1 VLAYRLFD
9 RQNHEPA
16 PQPGEE
22 KCWPMSVIP
31 DLDGND
37 LSLLKSPQPAATLF
51 LVTAAQFLDLAKAK
65 QKAPPGIE
73 NRALGAPAR
82 QCFIPSGEQRIYGFH
97 HLRPAL
103 SAATVR
109 TLFPT

>member
-1 VLAYRLFD
+1 
-9 RQNHEPA
+9 
-16 PQPGEE
+16 
-22 KCWPMSVIP
+22 MSVIP
-31 DLDGND
+31 DLDGYD
-37 LSLLKSPQPAATLF
+37 LARLKSPQPAAALF

-65 QKAPPGIE
+65 QNAPPGIE
-73 NRALGAPAR
+73 NRPLGAPAR
-82 QCFIPSGEQRIYGFH
+82 QCFIPGGQQRIYGFH